1 MRFKFSLEVLPQ
13 VSGNV
18 LPISYQSEMATA
30 FRSMLTNDMS
40 VYNDWLQMNGFD
52 PSDDTHLRFY
62 SVSNL
67 YVPKIIV
74 FEDRLQINVPR
85 IQFWASFLPE
95 VGTRELLNQMVLG
108 QVFSIGDKKSAVS
121 FRLTEISD
129 VSPVRFMD
137 CMEYQSLAPVV
148 VKALRQN
155 QTLEYLAPQN
165 PYYAQFIYD
174 GLVDRWEQFYRCP
187 FDGIRGFNFKLLAPE
202 RRKAVNV
209 CVDTPNAVKEVGY
222 MLKFRIEMDPMLQE
236 FAYLLGIGDDLD
248 KGFGYL
254 ELLKKKK

>member
-13 VSGNV
+13 VSGTV
-18 LPISYQSEMATA
+18 LPISYQSELATA
-30 FRSMLTNDMS
+30 FRNMLSNDPT
-40 VYNDWLQMNGFD
+40 VYNDWLHMNGFD
-52 PSDDTHLRFY
+52 PANDRHLQFY

-67 YVPKIIV
+67 YVPKILV

-95 VGTRELLNQMVLG
+95 VGTRDLLDQVLEG
-108 QVFSIGDKKSAVS
+108 REFSIGDQKSAVS
-121 FRLTEISD
+121 FRISEISD
-129 VSPVRFMD
+129 VSPVMFMER
-137 CMEYQSLAPVV
+137 MEYQSLAPVV

-155 QTLEYLAPQN
+155 QTLEYLPPQN

-174 GLVDRWEQFYRCP
+174 GLVDRWEQFYQRP
-187 FDGIRGFNFKLLAPE
+187 FEGIRGFRFTLLAPE

-209 CVDTPNAVKEVGY
+209 CAGTPEAQKEVGY
-222 MLKFRIEMDPMLQE
+222 MLKFRIEMDPILQE